1 VLKLNR
7 LYLFGRGGKEGN
19 TQVMIDIHKEVVDV
33 IISQLLSDCNEEEDG
48 DCREEAHA
56 APFNLFSNDESEF
69 YQAVWPNALHFQIVC
84 RILE

>member
-1 VLKLNR
+1 MGVA
-7 LYLFGRGGKEGN
+7 GKKRYPSN
-19 TQVMIDIHKEVVDV
+19 DTQVMIDIHNEVVDV
-33 IISQLLSDCNEEEDG
+33 NISQHLSDYNEEEEEEG

-56 APFNLFSNDESEF
+56 APFNLVSNDESGF